1 MIAMLVIHQH
11 GNHSWGRQHVEQPVP
26 VADALIAA
34 TAKVRGW
41 IVVTRN
47 AKDFERPEVQV
58 LNPSVD

>member
-11 GNHSWGRQHVEQPVP
+11 GNHSWGHQH
-26 VADALIAA
+26 IAA
-34 TAKVRGW
+34 TAKVHGW

-47 AKDFERPEVQV
+47 AKDFERAEVQV